1 MTNEDIMIKVDG
13 KLRQNEQD
21 AARKEAFLPTD
32 CVQNHAANLI
42 ELDNGDLLCVWFGGT
57 QEGIPDISIYMSRL
71 KQGSNQ
77 WTKAV
82 KLSDDSTR
90 SEQNP
95 VLFQEKD
102 GRLWLLYTAQLSGNQ
117 DTALVRYRLSEDR
130 GETWGEIGTLFDQ
143 PGTFIRQ
150 PIVVLDNDD
159 WLLPVFYCKTI
170 PGVKWTGNRDVSAVK
185 ISSDQGKTWE
195 EVTVPNST
203 GCVHMNI
210 GKCADGSL
218 LALFRSRFAD
228 SIYMSRSVD
237 HGRTWSE
244 PRATELPNNN
254 SSIQFTVLNNG
265 HLALVYNHINADDQT
280 ERRASLYDEIE
291 DEGDTRTAVDTEA
304 RPAFWGTPRAPM
316 TLAISTDDGATWPV
330 RRNLE
335 IGDGYAMTNN
345 SKDKLN
351 REYSY
356 PSITE
361 GKDGSLHIAFTFYR
375 QAIKYVCV
383 KEEWTHHTS

>member
-1 MTNEDIMIKVDG
+1 MC
-13 KLRQNEQD
+13 L
-21 AARKEAFLPTD
+21 
-32 CVQNHAANLI
+32 
-42 ELDNGDLLCVWFGGT
+42 VWRNAG
-57 QEGIPDISIYMSRL
+57 GIPDISIYMSRL
-71 KQGSNQ
+71 KRGSNK
-77 WTKAV
+77 WTEAV
-82 KLSDDSTR
+82 KLSNDPAR

-95 VLFQEKD
+95 VLFQEEN

-117 DTALVRYRLSEDR
+117 DTAIVRYRLSEDR
-130 GETWGEIGTLFDQ
+130 GETWGEIDTLFEQ

-150 PIVVLDNDD
+150 PIVVLDNQD

-185 ISSDQGKTWE
+185 ISSDQGKTWD
-195 EVTVPNST
+195 EVIVPNST

-218 LALFRSRFAD
+218 IALFRSRFAD
-228 SIYMSRSVD
+228 SIYISRSVD

-244 PRATELPNNN
+244 PKATELPNNN
-254 SSIQFTVLNNG
+254 SSIQFTVLQNG
-265 HLALVYNHINADDQT
+265 HLALVYNHINADEQT

-316 TLAISTDDGATWPV
+316 TLALSEDNGDTWPI

-335 IGDGYAMTNN
+335 VGDGYAMTNN

-361 GKDGSLHIAFTFYR
+361 GKDGKLHIAFTYYR

-383 KEEWTHHTS
+383 TEEWVNRTS